1 FVCPP
6 SIILLGDL
14 IIPGRRALGSLFFI
28 NLHHYTGITLSAPR
42 TTILN
47 QPLDKNHT
55 FPPVFVYWP
64 QRFKGDYGQNG
75 DF

>member
-28 NLHHYTGITLSAPR
+28 NLHHYTGITR
-42 TTILN
+42 
-47 QPLDKNHT
+47 KR
-55 FPPVFVYWP
+55 
-64 QRFKGDYGQNG
+64 RFARKRELGFTGR
-75 DF
+75 FEKTAICP

>member
-28 NLHHYTGITLSAPR
+28 NLHHYTGITHIDENGPVVRKNSGVSDLILR
-42 TTILN
+42 TDVPKSRLC
-47 QPLDKNHT
+47 P
-55 FPPVFVYWP
+55 
-64 QRFKGDYGQNG
+64 
-75 DF
+75 